1 MNVKAQQSSIEE
13 LLTHKLSGDRF
24 RQLVNIGMKI
34 TDFKS
39 EMEIGGDVDGAA
51 SGAGAAGGA
60 AAEGA
65 LDENLGVSVVFGEDE
80 EAEGDEDGEG
90 DHRGRGTR
98 DHLDEDDDED
108 DDEEDA
114 DEAAAAA
121 MELDDGPAFKIER
134 NGAAAAA
141 AKSGKLAASALLDEA
156 EELDNELD
164 ARTIDAHWIQR
175 QVASFTKDP
184 HAAQKLASDIFTQL
198 SSSASDAECE
208 SALVTGILGFE
219 QFTLIKLLLR
229 NRWKIVYCIRL
240 LQLGSDAESEKQRAA
255 LRAEMA
261 ADPKLRSIL
270 VGLGK
275 TTTSAAD
282 KNLDLE
288 KTLMRE
294 ARNLEAKQRAAAAAA
309 NGDAMDDAKDAAA
322 LPAADKTTDAFWSRR
337 TKALID
343 LDSLTF
349 AGGGH
354 FMSNAEYDP
363 YEHMGRAVDSTRLQ
377 WLVVVCG
384 WPAGVS
390 FAGELHSSSC
400 SPVQSPACSRVCTV
414 C

>member
-34 TDFKS
+34 TDFKA

-51 SGAGAAGGA
+51 AGAGGAGAAA
-60 AAEGA
+60 DGA

-98 DHLDEDDDED
+98 DELDEDEDE

-134 NGAAAAA
+134 NGAATAA
-141 AKSGKLAASALLDEA
+141 AKSSKLAASALLDEA

-240 LQLGSDAESEKQRAA
+240 VQLGSDAESEKQRAA

-261 ADPKLRSIL
+261 ADPKLRQIL

-294 ARNLEAKQRAAAAAA
+294 ARSLEAKQRAAAAAA
-309 NGDAMDDAKDAAA
+309 NGEDVDEKDAAA
-322 LPAADKTTDAFWSRR
+322 AVPAGDKTTDAFWSRR

-354 FMSNAEYDP
+354 FMSNAEY
-363 YEHMGRAVDSTRLQ
+363 EAQTTRH
-377 WLVVVCG
+377 
-384 WPAGVS
+384 ARS
-390 FAGELHSSSC
+390 
-400 SPVQSPACSRVCTV
+400 
-414 C
+414 